1 MRDLTEKEAAKAPE
15 GFTHYFLNI
24 SNQVVWFNPET
35 TQSENN
41 TTGLKINLPSVHYA
55 FKLARAIPALRLG
68 VKVVTGS
75 AEGEYELHGD
85 NGDLYA
91 LFYNE
96 TSAKEAANA
105 INYYRMGG
113 NK

>member
-1 MRDLTEKEAAKAPE
+1 MRDLTEQEAAKAPE

-41 TTGLKINLPSVHYA
+41 TTGLKINIPSVHYA
-55 FKLARAIPALRLG
+55 FKLARVIPALTCS
-68 VKVVTGS
+68 VTIIAGS
-75 AEGEYELHGD
+75 AEGTYELHDD
-85 NGDLYA
+85 NGRLPA
-91 LFYNE
+91 LFYSKQLADE
-96 TSAKEAANA
+96 MANMLNA
-105 INYYRMGG
+105 YRG